1 VGPNKGAFFLP
12 GFRRDHKEACLALTK
27 GDNREDR
34 RCTRT
39 RNSLLEEQSISFG
52 RETRPLK
59 KLPQSLTVPIDTK
72 LEKAGAKGAIQKF
85 DRTFGPHFDRSSR
98 EESSTSTT
106 PPAVQLKTNDAENSL
121 DPNPKALISESF
133 RTINELSDEDLLVH
147 DLEPRPI
154 EEMMQDFWLQ

>member
-27 GDNREDR
+27 RDNHEDR

-39 RNSLLEEQSISFG
+39 RKSLLEEQSISFG

-72 LEKAGAKGAIQKF
+72 LEREGAKGAIQKF
-85 DRTFGPHFDRSSR
+85 DRTFGPNFDRSPR
-98 EESSTSTT
+98 EESSSTT
-106 PPAVQLKTNDAENSL
+106 PSSAVHLKRHDAENPL
-121 DPNPKALISESF
+121 EPNPKASFSESF
-133 RTINELSDEDLLVH
+133 RTNELLDEDLLVH

-154 EEMMQDFWLQ
+154 EDMMQDFWLQ